1 MVTKLIEAS
10 IEHQQ
15 GAPVIDLRGDIDRS
29 AEEVLNRAYEEAIT
43 DGAQVMKEAVSACVT
58 RASGLADALSH
69 KSAMSHRDFRNNALA
84 LYEFADQ
91 VLERCDDIARW
102 AELREE
108 ARNA

>member
-1 MVTKLIEAS
+1 MNEGGT
-10 IEHQQ
+10 
-15 GAPVIDLRGDIDRS
+15 P
-29 AEEVLNRAYEEAIT
+29 
-43 DGAQVMKEAVSACVT
+43 DGAADWGPWESVMKEAVNACVT

-69 KSAMSHRDFRNNALA
+69 KCAMSHRDFRNNALA